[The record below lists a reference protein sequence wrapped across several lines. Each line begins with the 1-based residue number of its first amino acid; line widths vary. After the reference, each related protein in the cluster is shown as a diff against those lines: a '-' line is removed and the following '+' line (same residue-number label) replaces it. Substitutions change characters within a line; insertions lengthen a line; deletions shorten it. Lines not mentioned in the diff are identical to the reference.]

1 MARIRTI
8 KPDAPTHRKT
18 GKLSDRAFRLWLT
31 MLTQADDEG
40 RLVADPDQLRL
51 LAFGYQPET
60 LVEHSENALREIDES
75 GLIRLYQVESSTRYA
90 FFPSWKDHQRI
101 DKPSESKLPAYSDTC
116 RQFYEDSANVRRTFL
131 PDRKGRE
138 GRGEEGKGEKL
149 LSGSADPNRTVAVS
163 VLSYLNEKAGEH

>member
-31 MLTQADDEG
+31 MRTQADDEG
-40 RLVADPDQLRL
+40 RVVAYPDQLRL

-75 GLIRLYQVESSTRYA
+75 GLIRLYQVESGTRYA

-101 DKPSESKLPAYSDTC
+101 DKPSDSKLPSYSDTY
-116 RQFYEDSANVRRTFL
+116 RQFYEDSANARRTFL
-131 PDRKGRE
+131 LERKGRE
-138 GRGEEGKGEKL
+138 GKGEERRGKEGSVRGGKL
-149 LSGSADPNRTVAVS
+149 GT
-163 VLSYLNEKAGEH
+163 